1 MMIQWWDNFL
11 QWATQYQS
19 NIVFSVLVL
28 LVYLVMSKKLLPKI
42 EKDIAKSKLK
52 SHSALK
58 GLFAAKVIAATVS
71 LCLLLLAWGI
81 DFSGLLVLSTSI
93 ITVTGVALFA
103 SWSLISNI
111 TAYFILLTNV
121 SYRRGNYLRII
132 DGDNFV
138 EGFIADIGPFSTR
151 LVTLERETI
160 MYPNN
165 LILTRPVMLN
175 PKVKW
180 DSIGKVVAKTNAML
194 EANSTEAN
202 STAKE
207 KTRPATHAA
216 SNASDHAAGQAAEQA
231 QSNEER

>member
-1 MMIQWWDNFL
+1 MENDGLMMELLNGVLRWS
-11 QWATQYQS
+11 TEYQS
-19 NIVFSVLVL
+19 NIVFSSLVL
-28 LVYLVMSKKLLPKI
+28 LFYLVMSRKLLPKI
-42 EKDIAKSKLK
+42 ESDIAKSKLK

-58 GLFAAKVIAATVS
+58 GLFAARVLVATVS

-151 LVTLERETI
+151 LVTTERETI

-180 DSIGKVVAKTNAML
+180 NSIGKVVAKTDTL
-194 EANSTEAN
+194 TP
-202 STAKE
+202 KQVDD
-207 KTRPATHAA
+207 
-216 SNASDHAAGQAAEQA
+216 SNQA
-231 QSNEER
+231 NEER

>member
-1 MMIQWWDNFL
+1 MIEMLNGVLRWS
-11 QWATQYQS
+11 TEYQS
-19 NIVFSVLVL
+19 NIIFSSLVL
-28 LVYLVMSKKLLPKI
+28 LFYLVMSRKLLPKI
-42 EKDIAKSKLK
+42 ESDIAKSKLK

-58 GLFAAKVIAATVS
+58 GLFAARVLVATVS

-151 LVTLERETI
+151 LVTTERETI

-180 DSIGKVVAKTNAML
+180 NSIGKVVAKTDTL
-194 EANSTEAN
+194 TP
-202 STAKE
+202 KQVDD
-207 KTRPATHAA
+207 
-216 SNASDHAAGQAAEQA
+216 SNQA
-231 QSNEER
+231 NEER